1 MSGTPAR
8 EGSLL
13 AGLRII
19 AEFNA
24 ATQRLRAD
32 LGVSAAELPLIEAGL
47 LALAA
52 GEPAPGYLRPPEES
66 RAGRA
71 RCC

>member
-13 AGLRII
+13 AALAII
-19 AEFNA
+19 AGFNA
-24 ATQRLRAD
+24 ATERLRAD

-47 LALAA
+47 LAAAA
-52 GEPAPGYLRPPEES
+52 GEPAPGCLRAPAAS
-66 RAGRA
+66 AGPA
-71 RCC
+71 PGC